1 MKYVQILSSCNG
13 DLGSCCSDSGLVS
26 LIDITRKV
34 MEIFQ
39 VIVPIVLLTM
49 LTVQLTKLVINP
61 DEKGGLNKIKNRI
74 IAAMIIFLLPVFINV
89 VMSWLPQT
97 DNFQIGACWNTAR
110 DINEYQQTASRSYNA
125 KYDGKKTMLITQE
138 KFSTSNSGNTTAG
151 NGSAKGKEIVN
162 YALQFAG
169 QRYVFG
175 GSWNGEKPYTP
186 TDCSGFVQGVYRHF
200 GISLPRTT
208 STQLNA
214 SNVRRVSTSDIRAGD
229 LCMYSGHVALFTGNG
244 NEIIHAANP
253 RSGIII
259 TKDYRLSSN
268 SFISVLRVNGVN

>member
-1 MKYVQILSSCNG
+1 MKYVQILSGCNS
-13 DLGSCCSDSGLVS
+13 DIGSCCSDGTLVS

-39 VIVPIVLLTM
+39 VIVPIVLLVM

-61 DEKGGLNKIKNRI
+61 DEKGGLKKITNRI
-74 IAAMIIFLLPVFINV
+74 IAAMIIFFLPIFINV
-89 VMSWLPQT
+89 VMSWLPET
-97 DNFQIGACWNTAR
+97 ENFQVAACWKTAR
-110 DINEYQQTASRSYNA
+110 DINEYQQTASRQYNS
-125 KYDGKKTMLITQE
+125 KYDGKRVQLITQE
-138 KFSTSNSGNTTAG
+138 KSNSSSTSAG
-151 NGSAKGKEIVN
+151 NGSATGQAIVN

-169 QRYVFG
+169 NRYVYG
-175 GSWNGEKPYTP
+175 GSWNGELPYTP

-214 SNVRRVSTSDIRAGD
+214 RNVRRVSTSDIRAGD
-229 LCMYSGHVALFTGNG
+229 LCMYNGHVALFTGNG
-244 NEIIHAANP
+244 NEIIHAANS

-259 TKDYRLSSN
+259 TKDYRYSTN
-268 SFISVLRVNGVN
+268 SFISVLRVDGVN